1 MHDGH
6 DIRTNPTSTMR
17 TENEQEKVNAMALT
31 RLGFIS
37 LAGMQELFNRAGSAT
52 VVMENRHNIRD
63 IIPDASDRLVAV
75 LADVGD
81 AVRRAEAEYI
91 WANDNKV
98 EIIVRGDSRY
108 PTRLLDCD
116 DAPLVLYFSGAADL
130 NARRVV
136 TIVGTRHAT
145 VYGQDII
152 RRFIADLRQQCPS
165 TLVVSGLAYGVD
177 IAAHREALKNGL
189 PTVAV
194 LAHGMDQLYPNCHRA
209 TAKEMLAEGG
219 LLTEYMSLTP
229 GAKGNFVQR
238 NRIVAGM
245 ADASILV
252 ESAEKGG
259 GLITMRIAR
268 DYNRDCFSFPGPVNA
283 EYSKGCNNLIRDNG
297 AMLITSTHD
306 FVSAMGWVDDNELQK
321 ARQEGIERQMFVDL
335 TDDERR
341 IVELLQQNND
351 MQINVIAVRA
361 DMPISKLTA
370 LLFSLEMKGVLKA
383 MAGGCYHLF

>member
-6 DIRTNPTSTMR
+6 DIRTNPSFTMR

-152 RRFIADLRQQCPS
+152 RCFIADLRQQCPS

-268 DYNRDCFSFPGPVNA
+268 DYNRDCFAFPGPVNA

-351 MQINVIAVRA
+351 MQINVIAVKA

>member
-152 RRFIADLRQQCPS
+152 RRFIADLRQQCPL

-268 DYNRDCFSFPGPVNA
+268 DYNRDCFAFPGPVNA

>member
-81 AVRRAEAEYI
+81 AVRRAEAEYT

-116 DAPLVLYFSGAADL
+116 DAPLVLYFSGATDL

-152 RRFIADLRQQCPS
+152 RRFITDLRQQCPS

-268 DYNRDCFSFPGPVNA
+268 DYNRDCFAFPGPVNA

-351 MQINVIAVRA
+351 MQINVIAVKA

>member
-6 DIRTNPTSTMR
+6 DIRTNPTFTMR

-52 VVMENRHNIRD
+52 AVMENRHNIRD

-152 RRFIADLRQQCPS
+152 RRFIADLRQQYPS

-268 DYNRDCFSFPGPVNA
+268 DYNRDCFAFPGPVNA

-297 AMLITSTHD
+297 AMLITSAHD